1 MKKFINLFIP
11 ILLSNLAVV
20 VGSVADTIFL
30 SHVSTADVAAMSVT
44 LSIYALV
51 YILGFGL
58 LQGVMQELAEAN
70 GRHALNTSQIIIK
83 QGVLIVLLL
92 SVFGI
97 IFLTHSESVL
107 KVLGADQHLQALVLD
122 CLFILALALPAQLLL
137 RTYFI
142 VTQTCGQAKL
152 VFYANIFALII
163 KLSLSY
169 ALIYGVPYFHIPQLG
184 VKGAVTATM
193 LTQWIMLFVYYG
205 FFLEKK
211 YRIQLAG
218 QFFDF
223 DILKKILRIG
233 FPMAVII
240 LIDVIAVT
248 FISLL
253 SIPLGNTALTAHQI
267 VMGITSLLFMFPS
280 SLSAAYSILISTKVG
295 EGDLQAAWKLTQRA
309 LQIGL
314 LLALSIVICVYGF
327 KDVLIPVFTKDAAV
341 TVFVMNL
348 LLIVCV
354 MHIAD
359 AMLCIL
365 VNMLRCWSVT
375 ITPMFIYTSVILVIG
390 LGGGWYVAYHPIS
403 WHQFHIPALGIYGFW
418 ILLTFA
424 YILAVAVCSL
434 CLKYRQYLK

>member
-1 MKKFINLFIP
+1 MKKFIHLFIP

-20 VGSVADTIFL
+20 LGGVADTVFL
-30 SHVSTADVAAMSVT
+30 SHVSTIDVAAMSVT

-51 YILGFGL
+51 YILGYGL
-58 LQGVMQELAEAN
+58 LQGMMQELAEAK
-70 GRHALNTSQIIIK
+70 GRHALTASQIIIK
-83 QGVLIVLLL
+83 QGVLMVLLL
-92 SVFGI
+92 SVFGV
-97 IFLTHSESVL
+97 IFLTHAEAVL
-107 KVLGADQHLQALVLD
+107 NLLRADQHLQVLVLD

-137 RTYFI
+137 RTFFI
-142 VTQTCGQAKL
+142 VTQTCGQAKM
-152 VFYANIFALII
+152 VFYANVFALLL

-169 ALIYGVPYFHIPQLG
+169 TLIYGVAYFNIPKLG
-184 VKGAVTATM
+184 VQGAVAATL

-205 FFLEKK
+205 LFLEKK
-211 YRIQLAG
+211 YRIQFSG

-223 DILKKILRIG
+223 NILKKILRIG
-233 FPMAVII
+233 FPMAIII

-267 VMGITSLLFMFPS
+267 VMGIASLLFMFPS

-295 EGDLQAAWKLTQRA
+295 EGDLQSAWALTQKA
-309 LQIGL
+309 LKTGFVI
-314 LLALSIVICVYGF
+314 ALFIVICVYGF
-327 KDVLIPVFTKDAAV
+327 RDLLIPIFTKDIAV
-341 TVFVMNL
+341 TGLVTNL
-348 LLIVCV
+348 LLIVCI

-375 ITPMFIYTSVILVIG
+375 ISPMLIYTSVILVIG
-390 LGGGWYVAYHPIS
+390 LGGGWYVAYHAVS
-403 WHQFHIPALGIYGFW
+403 WNGFHIPALGIYGFW

-434 CLKYRQYLK
+434 CLRYRKYLK

>member
-11 ILLSNLAVV
+11 ILLSNIAVV
-20 VGSVADTIFL
+20 LGGVADTIFL
-30 SHVSTADVAAMSVT
+30 SHVSTIDVAAMSVT

-51 YILGFGL
+51 YILGYGL
-58 LQGVMQELAEAN
+58 LQGMMQELAEAN
-70 GRHALNTSQIIIK
+70 GRHALNASQIIIK
-83 QGVLIVLLL
+83 QGVLMVLLL

-97 IFLTHSESVL
+97 IFLTHSEAVL
-107 KVLGADQHLQALVLD
+107 KLLGADHNLQVLVLD

-137 RTYFI
+137 RTFFI

-152 VFYANIFALII
+152 VFYANIFALIL

-169 ALIYGVPYFHIPQLG
+169 ALIYGIPSLHIPKLG
-184 VKGAVTATM
+184 VKGAVAATL

-211 YRIQLAG
+211 YRIQFSG

-223 DILKKILRIG
+223 NILKKILRIG

-267 VMGITSLLFMFPS
+267 VMGIASLLFMFPS

-295 EGDLQAAWKLTQRA
+295 EGDLQAAWELTQKA
-309 LQIGL
+309 LKIGAF
-314 LLALSIVICVYGF
+314 LAVSIVICVYGF
-327 KDVLIPVFTKDAAV
+327 KDFLIPIFTKDTAV

-348 LLIVCV
+348 LLIVCI

-375 ITPMFIYTSVILVIG
+375 IIPMFIYTSVILVLG
-390 LGGGWYVAYHPIS
+390 LGGGWYVAYHPVVL
-403 WHQFHIPALGIYGFW
+403 QQVHIPALGIYGFW

-424 YILAVAVCSL
+424 YIIAVAICGL

>member
-20 VGSVADTIFL
+20 LGGVADTVFL
-30 SHVSTADVAAMSVT
+30 SHVSTIDVAAMSVT

-51 YILGFGL
+51 YILGYGL
-58 LQGVMQELAEAN
+58 LQGMMQELAEAN
-70 GRHALNTSQIIIK
+70 GRHALTASQIIIK

-92 SVFGI
+92 SVFGV
-97 IFLTHSESVL
+97 IFLTHAEAVL
-107 KVLGADQHLQALVLD
+107 NLLGADRHLQVLVLD

-137 RTYFI
+137 RTFFI
-142 VTQTCGQAKL
+142 VTQTCGQAKM
-152 VFYANIFALII
+152 VFYANVFALLL

-169 ALIYGVPYFHIPQLG
+169 ALIYGVAYLHIPKLG
-184 VKGAVTATM
+184 VKGAVAATL

-205 FFLEKK
+205 LFLEKK
-211 YRIQLAG
+211 YRIQFSG

-223 DILKKILRIG
+223 N
-233 FPMAVII
+233 I

-267 VMGITSLLFMFPS
+267 VMGIASLLFMFPS

-295 EGDLQAAWKLTQRA
+295 EGDLQSAWALTQKA
-309 LQIGL
+309 LKTGFV
-314 LLALSIVICVYGF
+314 LALLIVICVYGF
-327 KDVLIPVFTKDAAV
+327 RDLLIPIFTKDAAV
-341 TVFVMNL
+341 TVLVTNL
-348 LLIVCV
+348 LLIVCI

-375 ITPMFIYTSVILVIG
+375 ISPMLIYTSVILVIG
-390 LGGGWYVAYHPIS
+390 LGGGWYVAYHAVS
-403 WHQFHIPALGIYGFW
+403 WNGFHIPALGIYGFW

-434 CLKYRQYLK
+434 CLKYRKYLK